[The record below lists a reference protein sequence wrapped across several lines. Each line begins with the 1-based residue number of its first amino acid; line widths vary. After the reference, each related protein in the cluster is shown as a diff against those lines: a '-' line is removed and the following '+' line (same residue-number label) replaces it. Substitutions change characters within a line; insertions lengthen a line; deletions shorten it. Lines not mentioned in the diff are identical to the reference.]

1 MSDNRKEKER
11 RLDQVALRW
20 KTTPPEGNEA
30 VIESLRQQVFTLS
43 FELFDSDYHAMAFM
57 DAFEEAYQ
65 KYDAAKGDFTKY
77 LSKLLKGR
85 KTDHFRYDSRH
96 APSGDSLDEPV
107 PSTEDNGRTKGD
119 EIPSPKS
126 DLESGVM
133 FDASVLDLMTL
144 MLNLETR
151 LDGKKNN
158 PTRINYYRLFFT
170 DEVADIIRFSNSVE
184 IKAFTRRE
192 RDLFKVLKVSFLN
205 FCMRNSCNCVE
216 DIWYNDWKL
225 LGQIVKGKPMEP
237 PKKMVENKNR
247 NGKKRKML
255 ERFLPL
261 DVYTTYLKQVEN
273 HPIGTSAIDPHRKD
287 YEKFMQEQLQ
297 C

>member
-96 APSGDSLDEPV
+96 APSGDSLDAPV
-107 PSTEDNGRTKGD
+107 SPSGDDARTQVD
-119 EIPSPKS
+119 ETPSSINRP
-126 DLESGVM
+126 ESGVI
-133 FDASVLDLMTL
+133 FDASIVELITL
-144 MLNLETR
+144 MLNLKTY
-151 LDGKKNN
+151 LGGKKDMS
-158 PTRINYYRLFFT
+158 TRINYYRLFFT
-170 DEVADIIRFSNSVE
+170 DEIADIIRFSNSVE

-205 FCMRNSCNCVE
+205 FCMRNPCSCVE
-216 DIWYNDWKL
+216 DIWHNDWKL
-225 LGQIVKGKPMEP
+225 LGQIVEGKPMEP
-237 PKKMVENKNR
+237 LKKVVEKENKH
-247 NGKKRKML
+247 GKKIKVL
-255 ERFLPL
+255 QRF
-261 DVYTTYLKQVEN
+261 VREEVCTVYLKQVEHKPVKRN
-273 HPIGTSAIDPHRKD
+273 TVSRQRKL
-287 YEKFMQEQLQ
+287 YEKFMEEQLQ